1 MMWSERHRPAE
12 IGAMVGNED
21 ARAEIVK
28 WLSSWAPGTR
38 PLLLVGPPG
47 TGKTTSATLACGA
60 FGYDMIG
67 MNASDARG
75 RTRIAKMLEPAMGN
89 ASIAGRAMIFID
101 EVDGIHGRADFG
113 GAEALIKL
121 IKEPTVPIIL
131 AANSGASAKMK
142 GLAKVAKT
150 VPFRQLPPRLLRV
163 YLRRVLRE
171 EGASLSPGA
180 EIRVISESRGD
191 LRSMINI
198 AQALATG
205 HDAHAERAPVQL
217 DAETAVNA
225 FFAAPSASEAAAAL
239 RAMKSD
245 PRDKIGAFYSS
256 VITARGLPAAEAA
269 RMMEVLS
276 RADMLYGRIMR
287 TQQWRLLRYLDA
299 ILAGLYSEKSP
310 VRYAQ
315 YNVPWPLLNRMR
327 FDGRALRAACAA
339 MGAAAHVSGSAF
351 STLYLP
357 HMVARAANG
366 EEQDPALARAAGE
379 GLGDV
384 LAKESERLKKG
395 RRAG

>member
-47 TGKTTSATLACGA
+47 TGKTTSATLACRA

-75 RTRIAKMLEPAMGN
+75 RTRIARMLEPAMGN
-89 ASIAGRAMIFID
+89 ANIAGRAMIFID

-131 AANSGASAKMK
+131 AANSGASAKMR
-142 GLAKVAKT
+142 GLAKVVKT

-225 FFAAPSASEAAAAL
+225 FFAAPSAAEAAAAL

-351 STLYLP
+351 ATLYLP

>member
-28 WLSSWAPGTR
+28 WLSSWAPGAR

-47 TGKTTSATLACGA
+47 TGKTTSATLVCGA
-60 FGYDMIG
+60 FGYNMIG

-75 RTRIAKMLEPAMGN
+75 RSRIAKLLEPVMGN
-89 ASIAGRAMIFID
+89 ESVMGRHMVFVD

-121 IKEPTVPIIL
+121 VKEPTVPVML
-131 AANSGASAKMK
+131 AANSDASAKMK
-142 GLAKVAKT
+142 GLAKVVKT
-150 VPFRQLPPRLLRV
+150 VRFRQLPPRLLRV

-180 EIRVISESRGD
+180 EIKVISESRGD
-191 LRSMINI
+191 IRSMINI

-205 HDAHAERAPVQL
+205 YDAHAEKSAPQL
-217 DAETAVNA
+217 DAETALNA
-225 FFAAPSASEAAAAL
+225 FFAAPDAAAAAAAL
-239 RAMKSD
+239 RAMKAD
-245 PRDKIGAFYSS
+245 PREKINAFYSS
-256 VITARGLPAAEAA
+256 VITARGLPPGEAA
-269 RMMEVLS
+269 RMLEILS

-299 ILAGLYSEKSP
+299 ILAGLHSAGSP
-310 VRYAQ
+310 VRYAR

-327 FDGRALRAACAA
+327 FDGKALRTACAA

-357 HMVARAANG
+357 HMIARAAAG
-366 EEQDPALARAAGE
+366 EGQDPALERAAGE
-379 GLGDV
+379 GLGDL
-384 LAKESERLKKG
+384 LAKECERLKRG
-395 RRAG
+395 RPG

>member
-28 WLSSWAPGTR
+28 WLASWAPGTR

-75 RTRIAKMLEPAMGN
+75 RTRIAKMLEPVMGN
-89 ASIAGRAMIFID
+89 ASVRGRPMIFID

-113 GAEALIKL
+113 GAEALIKI
-121 IKEPTVPIIL
+121 IKEPTVPVML
-131 AANSGASAKMK
+131 AANSDASAKMK
-142 GLAKVAKT
+142 GLAKAVRT
-150 VPFRQLPPRLLRV
+150 VRFRQLPPRLLRV

-180 EIRVISESRGD
+180 EIKVISESRGD
-191 LRSMINI
+191 IRSMINI

-205 HDAHAERAPVQL
+205 HDAHAEKAPPQL

-225 FFAAPSASEAAAAL
+225 FFTAPDAAGAAAAL
-239 RAMKSD
+239 RAMKAD
-245 PRDKIGAFYSS
+245 PRDKIGSFYSS
-256 VITARGLPAAEAA
+256 VITARGLPPAESA
-269 RMMEVLS
+269 RMLEILS

-299 ILAGLYSEKSP
+299 ILAGLHSAGSP
-310 VRYAQ
+310 VRYAR

-327 FDGRALRAACAA
+327 FDGRALRSACAA
-339 MGAAAHVSGSAF
+339 MGSAAHVSGSAF
-351 STLYLP
+351 ATLYLP
-357 HMVARAANG
+357 HMIARAAAG
-366 EEQDPALARAAGE
+366 EGQDPALERAAGE
-379 GLGDV
+379 GLGDL
-384 LAKESERLKKG
+384 LAKECERLKRG
-395 RRAG
+395 RQG

>member
-47 TGKTTSATLACGA
+47 TGKTTSATLACRA

-225 FFAAPSASEAAAAL
+225 FFAAPSAAEAAAAL

-351 STLYLP
+351 ATLYLP